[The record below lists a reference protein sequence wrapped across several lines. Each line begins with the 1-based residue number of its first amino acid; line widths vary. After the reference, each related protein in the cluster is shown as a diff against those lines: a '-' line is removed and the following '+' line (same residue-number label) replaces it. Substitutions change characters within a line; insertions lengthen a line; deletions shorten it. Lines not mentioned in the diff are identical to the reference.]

1 MQIFFKS
8 LIANSGK
15 VNLVPETI
23 EKFKSVSTEEFIFVD
38 SFNFLSSSLEKLVES
53 TKKEDKD
60 AFTQLRKHYPNDKQF
75 ALLLRKGVYF
85 YDYASSFEIFQETSL
100 PSKEDFFNTLNDE
113 DISEKDYKHAEAV
126 FKEFK
131 CKNLLE
137 YMELYVATDTILL
150 ADVFEHFRN
159 LAIESYG
166 LDPLHYISLPSFGRD
181 AMLKK
186 TGVEIEL
193 ISDVEVLN
201 LFKAGIR
208 GGELLSI
215 SINCFFLSFQLR
227 NTILIML
234 FLRSYDYQQALFQG
248 E

>member
-1 MQIFFKS
+1 MEDNRLSIYIFRYDMQIFFKT
-8 LIANSGK
+8 LINNSER
-15 VNLVPETI
+15 VDVVPETI
-23 EKFKSVSTEEFIFVD
+23 EKFKSVSTEKFIFVD

-60 AFTQLRKHYPNDKQF
+60 AFIQLKKHYPNDKQF
-75 ALLLRKGVYF
+75 ELLLRKGVYF
-85 YDYASSFEIFQETSL
+85 YDYASSFKVFQQPSL
-100 PSKEDFFNTLNDE
+100 PDKQHFFNTLKDE
-113 DISEKDYKHAEAV
+113 DISAKDYNHAKAV

-166 LDPLHYISLPSFGRD
+166 LDPLHYVSLPSFGRD
-181 AMLKK
+181 AMLKQ

-201 LFKAGIR
+201 LIKAGIR
-208 GGELLSI
+208 GGE
-215 SINCFFLSFQLR
+215 
-227 NTILIML
+227 
-234 FLRSYDYQQALFQG
+234 
-248 E
+248 